1 MNRLTLISASS
12 ALLLI
17 TTSASGAETVAKKG
31 EELFNDFGCAG
42 CHIVGQAWT
51 APDLTNIT
59 VHYEKERLVDY
70 IANTE
75 KHYDEP
81 VVKAMAE
88 RYARYMSDQDVSR
101 QEAEAIYAYL
111 RTLATRLK
119 K

>member
-1 MNRLTLISASS
+1 MSRLTLISASS
-12 ALLLI
+12 AMLLI
-17 TTSASGAETVAKKG
+17 AMSASGAETVVEKG
-31 EELFNDFGCAG
+31 EKLFNDFGCSG

-70 IANTE
+70 IANTD
-75 KHYDEP
+75 KHYDDP

-88 RYARYMSDQDVSR
+88 RYARYMSNQDVSR

-111 RTLATRLK
+111 QTLATRLK